1 MADSYQ
7 LTIVTPERTVYSE
20 QITSLIAPGLD
31 GYFGVLAHHAPMLA
45 QLGIGRLATEHPDG
59 RQDVLAIA
67 GGFLEVSPQGA
78 TILADAAERQTDI
91 DLARAEAAERRARE
105 RIARHDADL
114 DQARVEAALA
124 RAHNRVEVSRHR

>member
-7 LTIVTPERTVYSE
+7 LTIVTPERTVYS
-20 QITSLIAPGLD
+20 QRITSLIAPGLD

-67 GGFLEVSPQGA
+67 GGFLEVSPNGA
-78 TILADAAERQTDI
+78 TILADAAEKQADI
-91 DLARAEAAERRARE
+91 DVARAEAAERRARE
-105 RIARHDADL
+105 RVERHEANI
-114 DQARVEAALA
+114 DQARVEAALS
-124 RAHNRVEVSRHR
+124 RAHNRLEVARHR

>member
-7 LTIVTPERTVYSE
+7 LTIVTPERTVYSQE
-20 QITSLIAPGLD
+20 ITSLIAPGLD

-67 GGFLEVSPQGA
+67 GGFLEVSPTGA
-78 TILADAAERQTDI
+78 TILADAAERQSDI
-91 DLARAEAAERRARE
+91 DVARAEAAERRARE
-105 RIARHDADL
+105 RMERRETNL
-114 DQARVEAALA
+114 DQARVESALS
-124 RAHNRVEVSRHR
+124 RAHNRLEVARHR